1 LELVKKSGLTAETAE
16 TAPSDRPVVSE
27 TLILE
32 GQGDREEKL
41 A

>member
-1 LELVKKSGLTAETAE
+1 MELAKKSGLTAETAS
-16 TAPSDRPVVSE
+16 SDRPVVSE

-32 GQGDREEKL
+32 GQDDREKKP